1 MRMPFRMLISIP
13 ASLACSRPGVKRRL
27 HRTQPVE
34 ATIFRGLQALAIAMV
49 ALGAVYLRHYY
60 TIDPAAVYRLAL
72 IKLNTHPG
80 TCWTQQLDKPVHA
93 RSSTKPVPC

>member
-1 MRMPFRMLISIP
+1 
-13 ASLACSRPGVKRRL
+13 
-27 HRTQPVE
+27 
-34 ATIFRGLQALAIAMV
+34 MV